1 MMNKKKIDSLVKGI
15 EKVDVIMKSIG
26 VPEDV
31 LEREVKTF
39 GNGGHIVLPKQHLNK
54 KVKII
59 VV

>member
-1 MMNKKKIDSLVKGI
+1 MNGQKIESLVQGI
-15 EKVDVIMKSIG
+15 QEIDVLMKSIG

-31 LEREVKTF
+31 LEREVKVF

>member
-1 MMNKKKIDSLVKGI
+1 MSEKKIQNLVKEIGRIEELMKSLGI
-15 EKVDVIMKSIG
+15 PEKV
-26 VPEDV
+26 
-31 LEREVKTF
+31 LEKEVKVF

>member
-1 MMNKKKIDSLVKGI
+1 MNEKKIENLVKGIKKIDSM
-15 EKVDVIMKSIG
+15 MKQVG

-31 LEREVKTF
+31 LEREVKVF

>member
-1 MMNKKKIDSLVKGI
+1 MDGRKIEHLVQGI
-15 EKVDVIMKSIG
+15 QEIDVLMKEIG
-26 VPEDV
+26 VPEEV
-31 LEREVKTF
+31 LEREVKVF